1 MARHQFCRF
10 DRTIGHRHPRRG
22 PLWPDAGPGHH
33 RQIGTR
39 PPLADPAFHPPRPA
53 PPCQI
58 LYLSH
63 SSGPDLART
72 IALLDNRSIL
82 TVGDTEGFIQA
93 GGMIHLL
100 VNKQNIFFEI
110 NAAAAQRAGL
120 RISSQLL
127 KLTQTSAEG
136 R

>member
-1 MARHQFCRF
+1 
-10 DRTIGHRHPRRG
+10 
-22 PLWPDAGPGHH
+22 
-33 RQIGTR
+33 
-39 PPLADPAFHPPRPA
+39 
-53 PPCQI
+53 
-58 LYLSH
+58 
-63 SSGPDLART
+63 
-72 IALLDNRSIL
+72 
-82 TVGDTEGFIQA
+82 
-93 GGMIHLL
+93 MIHLL